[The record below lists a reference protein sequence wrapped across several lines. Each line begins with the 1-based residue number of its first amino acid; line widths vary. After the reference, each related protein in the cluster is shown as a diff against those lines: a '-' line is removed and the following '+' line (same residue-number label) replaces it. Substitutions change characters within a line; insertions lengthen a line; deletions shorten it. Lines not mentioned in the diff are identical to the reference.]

1 MDLEG
6 LSLPAIGD
14 IVAEKYRV
22 ERILGAGGMG
32 VVLLGTHTTVGNK
45 VALKFL
51 KSASASPLE
60 TERFLREARAA
71 GRLTSEHVARVYDAG
86 TLLDGTPYIAMEFIE
101 GGDLSKR
108 LEDPTEILVPDAV
121 EYVLQA
127 TEGLIDAHAAGIVHR
142 DLKPQNLV
150 LGRRVNGLPLVKILD
165 FGIAKAIGWADQQ
178 LTVSHAV
185 MGSPL
190 YMSPEQM
197 RGIEV
202 DERCDQWAIGVIL
215 YELLARRLPYNAR
228 TFPELVLKVTLEEP
242 IPLAEL
248 APHVPP
254 ELADV
259 VMRCLRKE
267 REERFLNIGQLA
279 ASLEPFA
286 RSTGRGLVGSAWDSS
301 RNAQLTESG
310 AARLQVPRSAPQASS
325 VRPQAPASHAP
336 SFRGG
341 DVSHAAVA
349 RTFPPEEPTLK
360 DLPPEHS
367 TLSAAPPSEVLNTG
381 QKRILRKRHV
391 FAMSLPGGILVGAVV
406 AYALANK
413 SPGITALPN
422 TSLGKQETLVA
433 SGSSSAQRVPSSDT
447 TNVHTSPEASHPAP
461 NPAANA
467 NGGASIGA
475 SIGASAGLG
484 AGQKTVPSAGSSK
497 ATPKASTTGAPTTAP
512 TGTNGPGAPTSVP
525 RVGPNGAPILE

>member
-1 MDLEG
+1 MNIEG

-14 IVAEKYRV
+14 VVADKYRV

-32 VVLLGTHTTVGNK
+32 VVLLATHTTIGNK

-51 KSASASPLE
+51 RAASASSVD

-71 GRLTSEHVARVYDAG
+71 GRLSSEHVARVYDAG
-86 TLLDGTPYIAMEFIE
+86 TTVDGMPFIAMEFIE

-127 TEGLIDAHAAGIVHR
+127 TEGLIEAHAAGIVHR

-215 YELLARRLPYNAR
+215 YELLARRLPHQAR

-242 IPLAEL
+242 TPLLEL
-248 APHVPP
+248 APHVPQ
-254 ELADV
+254 ELAEIV
-259 VMRCLRKE
+259 TRCLNKDRDQ
-267 REERFLNIGQLA
+267 RFANIGQLA

-286 RSTGRGLVGSAWDSS
+286 RSSGRGLLGGAWDSS
-301 RNAQLTESG
+301 RNTRLTESG
-310 AARLQVPRSAPQASS
+310 AARLQVPKSGRGVSGY
-325 VRPQAPASHAP
+325 PASRSGPQQTSPGA
-336 SFRGG
+336 FEQLQGG
-341 DVSHAAVA
+341 DVSIAAIA
-349 RTFPPEEPTLK
+349 RTFPPEEPTLE

-367 TLSAAPPSEVLNTG
+367 TLAEAPQV
-381 QKRILRKRHV
+381 QRAKRSQLRKRHV
-391 FAMSLPGGILVGAVV
+391 FAMSLPGGILVGAITV
-406 AYALANK
+406 YAVANK
-413 SPGITALPN
+413 PPQVAVPGAPSTVQELRSAAVTQSATAG
-422 TSLGKQETLVA
+422 TV
-433 SGSSSAQRVPSSDT
+433 
-447 TNVHTSPEASHPAP
+447 
-461 NPAANA
+461 AANNTLTA
-467 NGGASIGA
+467 HD
-475 SIGASAGLG
+475 G
-484 AGQKTVPSAGSSK
+484 AGEAIGTAPKAGSSK
-497 ATPKASTTGAPTTAP
+497 SATSVGSIKTGSKLASATAP
-512 TGTNGPGAPTSVP
+512 APNIPSSMPSIAPPRTSASAQKL
-525 RVGPNGAPILE
+525 GPNGAPILE